1 MGGQAHACTDT
12 HTPAHARR
20 PSPASFSGHR
30 PGAEAEA
37 SSRYIGTPRCSAPP
51 RAPRSRRG
59 GDGVLPWRGRHK
71 GAQSAA
77 GRGQA
82 AQGGGGR
89 RGGLEPSEDLPST
102 HPNSS
107 SARQKPQKCPQKCLQ
122 STGRAQ
128 EGRVRVRV
136 RAGVRVRRRAAH
148 GPSGTGSFPATARAP
163 RASWTGRGTEG
174 SGPPTSSR
182 DAPRPPARPRPP
194 RPGTRRRRRRAR
206 RWRRSRRT

>member
-37 SSRYIGTPRCSAPP
+37 SSRCIGTPRCSAPP

-128 EGRVRVRV
+128 EGRVRVR
-136 RAGVRVRRRAAH
+136 AGVRVRRRAAH